1 MIKKGD
7 FSNDFSNDF
16 KTESKMTKEEMIA
29 LINTAIK
36 GQGSAVD
43 SGSALGEILLELVDG
58 AKAVEVENITEI
70 DGAILD
76 SLNCGDK
83 VVKVTGKQKDA
94 YIVSFK
100 GEGVGGRICMI
111 CTCGS
116 LIETVSYDFTADGW
130 VYNSTDKW
138 EKLVDGVKAVE
149 VEDITGID
157 GAILDSLSCGDMV
170 VKITGT
176 QKHAYI
182 VSYKGEGVGEG
193 ICMTYTDASLIETVS
208 YDFTADGWDY
218 NSTDKWEKEEEE
230 ET

>member
-43 SGSALGEILLELVDG
+43 SGSALGKILLE
-58 AKAVEVENITEI
+58 
-70 DGAILD
+70 
-76 SLNCGDK
+76 
-83 VVKVTGKQKDA
+83 
-94 YIVSFK
+94 
-100 GEGVGGRICMI
+100 
-111 CTCGS
+111 
-116 LIETVSYDFTADGW
+116 
-130 VYNSTDKW
+130 
-138 EKLVDGVKAVE
+138 LVDGVKAVE

-170 VKITGT
+170 VKITGK
-176 QKHAYI
+176 QKHGYT

-193 ICMTYTDASLIETVS
+193 ICMTYTDASLIESVS
-208 YDFTADGWDY
+208 YDFTADGWVY
-218 NSTDKWEKEEEE
+218 NSTDKWEKEEEGE